1 MCWNP
6 FPYWKSRSAKPRNF
20 GGSLK
25 AFQLEELLM
34 LSAAPVPVDVIDP
47 SLSADGGV
55 VDVATVSAATSG
67 EGTESSQQVTDVPQN
82 ESSASSDSVED
93 LLQQFGLNDTSD
105 ESQQNLELVFIDEAT
120 DNYQQLVDDL
130 LDQGVDQTRIEIILL
145 DSEEDGILQI
155 SEALED
161 YVNVDAVHIVSHGTE
176 QSVKLGSTWLSLDNL
191 DRFSESIAGWSDS
204 FTPET
209 DLLFYGCQLA
219 ENDSGQELLR
229 QIQELTGADIAASTD
244 DTGAA
249 NLGGDWDLEFE
260 LGELDTEVIFSSLLQ
275 NEWQG
280 LLATETVLDQFNSQ
294 SYGNNDGTQN
304 WNSNWVEN
312 DNSGGSQS
320 ASNGD
325 VRITGGELRMVG
337 DSGADNS
344 VTREVDLS
352 TAHDATLS
360 FDATSS
366 GTEAG
371 DTFSLQISDDGGGS
385 WTVLDVLEDYSGS
398 YSRDISAYLAADT
411 QIRIQIDSGYDGGLL
426 GILFVEYLYIDN
438 VQVSYTVNNPPD
450 ITSDGG
456 GAAAVANVA
465 ENTTTVTTVTATDAN
480 LDTLNYAITGGADSG
495 KFTINNS
502 TGDLT
507 FITAPDYESPT
518 DNNSDNIYEVIV
530 EASDGFGGT
539 DSQTILVTVTPVNE
553 TPTAADN
560 TVTTNEDTPY
570 IFTAADFNFS
580 DIDGDTL
587 ASVKITALETVGAL
601 QLSGADVTLNQVISR
616 ADIDAGNLTFT
627 PVTNASGSSYDSFG
641 FVVNDGALESSPSN
655 TMTVDVTAVNDAP
668 TASDNTVTTSE
679 DTPYTFTAADFNYSD
694 VEGDSLASVKIT
706 ALEIVG
712 ALQLSGADVTLNQVI
727 SRADID
733 AGNLTFTPVANAS
746 GTSYDSFGFVVN
758 DGALESSPSNTMTV
772 DVTAVNDAP
781 TAADNT
787 VTTSEDTPYTFTAAD
802 FNFSDIEGDSL
813 ASVQITSIE
822 TVGSLQLSGLDV
834 TLNQVVSRADID
846 AGNLTFTPA
855 ANASGSGYASFGF
868 SVNDGTVD
876 SVSSYVMTVDV
887 TAVNDA
893 PTAAD
898 NTVTTGEDTTYVFV
912 AADFNF
918 SDLDGDTLASV
929 QITSL
934 ETVGSLQLSGVDVTL
949 NQVVSRADIDA
960 GNLTFTPASNA
971 NGSSYDSFGFT
982 VNDGMVDSVSAYTM
996 TVDVNGTNDAP
1007 TASDN
1012 TVTTSEDTPYVFS
1025 AADFNFSDIDGDAL
1039 VSVQVTSLESVG
1051 ALQLSGVDIT
1061 LNQVISRV
1069 DIDAGNLTFM
1079 PATNANGTSYDSFGF
1094 RVNDGITNSVASY
1107 SMTVDVTAVNDVPT
1121 AGDNTVTTSED
1132 TTYTFSAAD
1141 FNFSDIDGDALA
1153 SIQITSLETVGSLQ
1167 LSGVDVT
1174 LNQVVSRA
1182 DIDAGNLTFTPVANA
1197 SGSSYDSF
1205 GFTVND
1211 GTVDSSSVSTMTV
1224 DVTPVNDAP
1233 TAADNTVIMDEDT
1246 TYSFAAADFNFSDID
1261 ADTLASIQITSLE
1274 AVGSLQLSG
1283 VDVSLNQVVSRA
1295 DLDAG
1300 NLTFT
1305 PAANASGTSYDSFG
1319 FTVNDGAADSVTSY
1333 TMTMDVTSLN
1343 DAPTAADNTVTT
1355 GEDTT
1360 YAFTAA
1366 DFNFSDLDGDTL
1378 ANIQIT
1384 SLETVGALQL
1394 SGVDVT
1400 LNQVVSRADLDAG
1413 NLTFTPVVNAS
1424 GTSYDSFGFSV
1435 NDGTVDSSSAY
1446 TMTVDVTPANDAPTA
1461 ADNTVSTV
1469 ENTTYTFTAADFGFS
1484 DIDGDMLA
1492 SIQITSLES
1501 VGSLQLSG
1509 VDVTLNQIISKVD
1522 LDAGNLTFTPVADT
1536 SGVAYDSFG
1545 FTVNDG
1551 TVDSIAAYAMTIDI
1565 TPDPGNM
1572 ILDQFNTQAYNN
1584 NDGTVNWSN
1593 DWVENDSS
1601 GGSQSPTNG
1610 DVRITGGEL
1619 RIVGESGAYNS
1630 VTREADLSTAHD
1642 ATLSFSAVSSGTE
1655 SNDSF
1660 SVQISDDGGGS
1671 WTVLDVLT
1679 DFTGNYSRDISAWTA
1694 ADTQVR
1700 IQIDT
1705 GYDGGLLGLLFV
1717 EYLYVDDVQISYTV
1731 NNAPVITSDGGGSAA
1746 VINVA
1751 ENTTAMTTV
1760 AASDPDLDPVGYTIT
1775 GGTDAGLFT
1784 IDNTTG
1790 ELAFINPPDY
1800 ESPLD
1805 SNADN
1810 VYEVTV
1816 SASDSYGG
1824 SDSQTMLISVTPVN
1838 EPPTA
1843 VNSMVTASEDTTYT
1857 FTTADFN
1864 FSDLDG
1870 DSLASVT
1877 ITSLESVGALQLFG
1891 VDVSL
1896 NQVISRADLDAGN
1909 LTFTPVVNAN
1919 GTSYDSF
1926 GFSVNDGTLE
1936 STATYTMTVD
1946 VSPVNDAPTAAD
1958 NLVTTSEDT
1967 PYLFSAADF
1976 NFSDLDGD
1984 PLASV
1989 RITSLETVG
1998 VLQLSG
2004 LDVTLNQ
2011 VISRT
2016 DIDAGNLTFN
2026 PVANAS
2032 GTSYDSFGFS
2042 VSEGALESTPPNI
2055 MTINVTAVNDPPT
2068 ASDSTVITDEDT
2080 SYTFTAADFN
2090 FSDVDG
2096 DPLDSVRISS
2106 LPAVGMLQ
2114 LSGVDVTQNQVI
2126 SRTEIDAGNLT
2137 YVPLAD
2143 GNGVAY
2149 DSFGFVVSDG
2159 SLEATGASTMTV
2171 DVVPVNDAPVIT
2183 SNGGGLNATV
2193 HVSGVLSTVATIEA
2207 TDAESDVQVL
2217 TFSISG
2223 GLDADQFSIDAS
2235 SGQLSFAAATEL
2247 GGNSND
2253 VYEVSVQVSDGVG
2266 GTATQLLTVIV
2277 DQSNQSFPSDQQ
2289 TSDDTDST
2297 SDSDQSDQNDSSSDS
2312 EGADHNS
2319 GTGNEDLI
2327 FSSLPADSD
2336 LFSQSQSRNTQANGV
2351 VLFASATPVDF
2362 SSLSQPLLDFTLET
2376 ATDNVVTDYAYE
2388 AGGGQS
2394 TRTAVLRASIDPL
2407 RNSLEI
2413 HASEVVY
2420 TQLVWTRYDE
2430 IQEQVNLTA
2439 ESDQLYISTAA
2450 VITTTVTSG
2459 LLIWALQGGYLMV
2472 GLASGLPTWRFMD
2485 PIAVLDEFGEDSDDE
2500 GDSLQS
2506 LIEQA
2511 ETRTENQS
2519 ATSDESEVV

>member
-6 FPYWKSRSAKPRNF
+6 FPYWKSRSAKPRNL

-55 VDVATVSAATSG
+55 VDVATVSSATSG
-67 EGTESSQQVTDVPQN
+67 EGTESILQAADVPQN

-130 LDQGVDQTRIEIILL
+130 LDQGDDQTRIEIILL

-204 FTPET
+204 FTPGT

-260 LGELDTEVIFSSLLQ
+260 LGELETEVIFSSLLQ

-280 LLATETVLDQFNSQ
+280 LLATETVLDQFSSQ

-371 DTFSLQISDDGGGS
+371 DTFSVQISDDGGGS

-398 YSRDISAYLAADT
+398 YSKDISAYLAADT

-502 TGDLT
+502 TGDLA

-560 TVTTNEDTPY
+560 TVTTDEDTPY
-570 IFTAADFNFS
+570 TFTAADFNFS

-679 DTPYTFTAADFNYSD
+679 DTPYTFTAVDFNYSD

-727 SRADID
+727 SRA
-733 AGNLTFTPVANAS
+733 
-746 GTSYDSFGFVVN
+746 
-758 DGALESSPSNTMTV
+758 E
-772 DVTAVNDAP
+772 
-781 TAADNT
+781 
-787 VTTSEDTPYTFTAAD
+787 
-802 FNFSDIEGDSL
+802 
-813 ASVQITSIE
+813 
-822 TVGSLQLSGLDV
+822 
-834 TLNQVVSRADID
+834 
-846 AGNLTFTPA
+846 
-855 ANASGSGYASFGF
+855 
-868 SVNDGTVD
+868 
-876 SVSSYVMTVDV
+876 
-887 TAVNDA
+887 
-893 PTAAD
+893 
-898 NTVTTGEDTTYVFV
+898 
-912 AADFNF
+912 
-918 SDLDGDTLASV
+918 
-929 QITSL
+929 
-934 ETVGSLQLSGVDVTL
+934 
-949 NQVVSRADIDA
+949 
-960 GNLTFTPASNA
+960 
-971 NGSSYDSFGFT
+971 
-982 VNDGMVDSVSAYTM
+982 
-996 TVDVNGTNDAP
+996 
-1007 TASDN
+1007 
-1012 TVTTSEDTPYVFS
+1012 
-1025 AADFNFSDIDGDAL
+1025 
-1039 VSVQVTSLESVG
+1039 
-1051 ALQLSGVDIT
+1051 
-1061 LNQVISRV
+1061 
-1069 DIDAGNLTFM
+1069 
-1079 PATNANGTSYDSFGF
+1079 
-1094 RVNDGITNSVASY
+1094 
-1107 SMTVDVTAVNDVPT
+1107 
-1121 AGDNTVTTSED
+1121 
-1132 TTYTFSAAD
+1132 
-1141 FNFSDIDGDALA
+1141 
-1153 SIQITSLETVGSLQ
+1153 
-1167 LSGVDVT
+1167 
-1174 LNQVVSRA
+1174 
-1182 DIDAGNLTFTPVANA
+1182 
-1197 SGSSYDSF
+1197 
-1205 GFTVND
+1205 
-1211 GTVDSSSVSTMTV
+1211 
-1224 DVTPVNDAP
+1224 
-1233 TAADNTVIMDEDT
+1233 
-1246 TYSFAAADFNFSDID
+1246 
-1261 ADTLASIQITSLE
+1261 
-1274 AVGSLQLSG
+1274 
-1283 VDVSLNQVVSRA
+1283 
-1295 DLDAG
+1295 
-1300 NLTFT
+1300 
-1305 PAANASGTSYDSFG
+1305 
-1319 FTVNDGAADSVTSY
+1319 
-1333 TMTMDVTSLN
+1333 
-1343 DAPTAADNTVTT
+1343 
-1355 GEDTT
+1355 
-1360 YAFTAA
+1360 
-1366 DFNFSDLDGDTL
+1366 
-1378 ANIQIT
+1378 
-1384 SLETVGALQL
+1384 
-1394 SGVDVT
+1394 
-1400 LNQVVSRADLDAG
+1400 
-1413 NLTFTPVVNAS
+1413 
-1424 GTSYDSFGFSV
+1424 
-1435 NDGTVDSSSAY
+1435 
-1446 TMTVDVTPANDAPTA
+1446 
-1461 ADNTVSTV
+1461 
-1469 ENTTYTFTAADFGFS
+1469 
-1484 DIDGDMLA
+1484 
-1492 SIQITSLES
+1492 
-1501 VGSLQLSG
+1501 
-1509 VDVTLNQIISKVD
+1509 
-1522 LDAGNLTFTPVADT
+1522 
-1536 SGVAYDSFG
+1536 
-1545 FTVNDG
+1545 
-1551 TVDSIAAYAMTIDI
+1551 
-1565 TPDPGNM
+1565 
-1572 ILDQFNTQAYNN
+1572 
-1584 NDGTVNWSN
+1584 
-1593 DWVENDSS
+1593 
-1601 GGSQSPTNG
+1601 
-1610 DVRITGGEL
+1610 
-1619 RIVGESGAYNS
+1619 
-1630 VTREADLSTAHD
+1630 
-1642 ATLSFSAVSSGTE
+1642 
-1655 SNDSF
+1655 
-1660 SVQISDDGGGS
+1660 
-1671 WTVLDVLT
+1671 
-1679 DFTGNYSRDISAWTA
+1679 
-1694 ADTQVR
+1694 
-1700 IQIDT
+1700 
-1705 GYDGGLLGLLFV
+1705 
-1717 EYLYVDDVQISYTV
+1717 
-1731 NNAPVITSDGGGSAA
+1731 
-1746 VINVA
+1746 
-1751 ENTTAMTTV
+1751 
-1760 AASDPDLDPVGYTIT
+1760 
-1775 GGTDAGLFT
+1775 
-1784 IDNTTG
+1784 
-1790 ELAFINPPDY
+1790 
-1800 ESPLD
+1800 
-1805 SNADN
+1805 
-1810 VYEVTV
+1810 
-1816 SASDSYGG
+1816 
-1824 SDSQTMLISVTPVN
+1824 
-1838 EPPTA
+1838 
-1843 VNSMVTASEDTTYT
+1843 
-1857 FTTADFN
+1857 
-1864 FSDLDG
+1864 
-1870 DSLASVT
+1870 
-1877 ITSLESVGALQLFG
+1877 
-1891 VDVSL
+1891 
-1896 NQVISRADLDAGN
+1896 
-1909 LTFTPVVNAN
+1909 
-1919 GTSYDSF
+1919 
-1926 GFSVNDGTLE
+1926 
-1936 STATYTMTVD
+1936 
-1946 VSPVNDAPTAAD
+1946 
-1958 NLVTTSEDT
+1958 
-1967 PYLFSAADF
+1967 
-1976 NFSDLDGD
+1976 
-1984 PLASV
+1984 
-1989 RITSLETVG
+1989 
-1998 VLQLSG
+1998 
-2004 LDVTLNQ
+2004 
-2011 VISRT
+2011 
-2016 DIDAGNLTFN
+2016 IDAGNLTFN

-2042 VSEGALESTPPNI
+2042 VSDGALESTPPNT

-2068 ASDSTVITDEDT
+2068 ASDTTVITDEDT
-2080 SYTFTAADFN
+2080 AYTFTAADFN

-2096 DPLDSVRISS
+2096 DSLDSVRISS
-2106 LPAVGMLQ
+2106 LPAIGMLQ
-2114 LSGVDVTQNQVI
+2114 LSGVEVTQDQII
-2126 SRTEIDAGNLT
+2126 SRAEIDAGNLT
-2137 YVPLAD
+2137 FVPLAD

-2159 SLEATGASTMTV
+2159 SLEDTGANTMTI

-2277 DQSNQSFPSDQQ
+2277 DQGNQSFPSDQQ

-2336 LFSQSQSRNTQANGV
+2336 LFSQSQSRNAQANGV

-2407 RNSLEI
+2407 RNSLEV

-2450 VITTTVTSG
+2450 VITTTVSSG

-2511 ETRTENQS
+2511 ESQTTNQS
-2519 ATSDESEVV
+2519 GTFDESEVV